1 MRFWFARNAGVP
13 IREQLVTQVILG
25 ILCDDLAPEE
35 RLPSTRE
42 LARRFRLHPNTVSSA
57 YRQLEKDR
65 WIEFRRGSG
74 VYVRKSKPQAA
85 LAPSLALDQ
94 LIANLFRSARELGVS
109 FSAVQQRLHH
119 WLALEAPDHF
129 LFIEPDAN
137 LRAIVLA
144 EMRLAAKLP
153 VIADGLD
160 SCASPEKL
168 ARAIPACLLSK
179 TECVRQALPPGT
191 ELLALPARSVPQ
203 SLDDWLP
210 APQDALVG
218 IVSSWPGFLSLAR
231 TMLTAAGFPSD
242 SMVFRNAGE
251 TGWQRGLK
259 QLAAV
264 VCDSLTAAAVPR
276 GCRVISFPLL
286 SEAAVAELRAYEQ
299 FVLNPPTR
307 RM

>member
-74 VYVRKSKPQAA
+74 VYVRKSKPQSP

-94 LIANLFRSARELGVS
+94 LIANLFRSARELGIS
-109 FSAVQQRLHH
+109 FSAIQQRLRH
-119 WLALEAPDHF
+119 WLALEPPDHF
-129 LFIEPDAN
+129 LLIEPDDH

-153 VIADGLD
+153 VVADALEA
-160 SCASPEKL
+160 CASSEKL
-168 ARAIPACLLSK
+168 AGAIPVCLLSK
-179 TECVRQALPPGT
+179 AERVRQALPAGT
-191 ELLALPARSVPQ
+191 ELLALPARSVLQ
-203 SLDDWLP
+203 SLDEWLP
-210 APQDALVG
+210 APPDALVG
-218 IVSSWPGFLSLAR
+218 VISGWPGFLSLAR
-231 TMLTAAGFPSD
+231 TILTAAGFPPD
-242 SMVFRNAGE
+242 SMVFRNSADA
-251 TGWQRGLK
+251 GWQRGLK

-264 VCDSLTAAAVPR
+264 VCDSLTAAAIPR
-276 GCRVISFPLL
+276 GCRVITFPLL

-299 FVLNPPTR
+299 FVLNPPAR
-307 RM
+307 KM